1 MTDPRT
7 FYTRTIPE
15 QFNAAFDAHQRNGEQ
30 GRELHEG
37 LRVVTATIRVDVG
50 GEGGGTFFLN
60 IDQGRMQP
68 GEAPAQPPFLT
79 MRQDRSS
86 FDALVAEVGESAMAM
101 LGGLSGLTGGMHL
114 TQGRVEN
121 LAGLD
126 GTVGLHVEGEGGFQI
141 VSHFGTGPMAAEP
154 TATIRIDVDVY
165 GKLRS
170 GELSAPS
177 AFMEGKINVD
187 GDMQLAMQLAL
198 SAVSP
203 D

>member
-1 MTDPRT
+1 MTDSRT

-15 QFNAAFDAHQRNGEQ
+15 QFNAALDAQERRGEA
-30 GRELHEG
+30 GLELYGG
-37 LRVVTATIRVDVG
+37 LRAVTATIRVEVT

-60 IDQGRMQP
+60 IDRGRMQP
-68 GEAPAQPPFLT
+68 GETAARPPFLT
-79 MRQDRSS
+79 MQQDRAS
-86 FDALVAEVGESAMAM
+86 FDALVAQVGESAMAL

-114 TQGRVEN
+114 TQGRVDN

-126 GTVGLHVEGEGGFQI
+126 GTIGLVVEGEGGFQI
-141 VSHFGTGPMAAEP
+141 VSHFGAGPMAREP
-154 TATIRIDVDVY
+154 AATIRIDAEVY

-170 GELSAPS
+170 GEVSAPS

-187 GDMQLAMQLAL
+187 GDLQLAMQLAL
-198 SAVSP
+198 SAVAP

>member
-7 FYTRTIPE
+7 FFTRTIPE
-15 QFNAAFDAHQRNGEQ
+15 QFNAALEVHEARGDEA
-30 GRELHEG
+30 RELSAS
-37 LRVVTATIRVDVG
+37 LRAVTATIRVDVA
-50 GEGGGTFFLN
+50 GEGGGRFFLN
-60 IDQGRMQP
+60 IEGGRMLP
-68 GEAPAQPPFLT
+68 GEDASQAPFLT
-79 MRQDRSS
+79 LRQDRAS

-121 LAGLD
+121 LSSLD
-126 GTVGLHVEGEGGFQI
+126 GTVGLRVEGDGGFE
-141 VSHFGTGPMAAEP
+141 VVTHFGTGPMAEEP
-154 TATIRIDVDVY
+154 AATIRLASDVY

-177 AFMEGKINVD
+177 AFMEGKIQVE